1 MSGALFCNVN
11 FTEFLFPSN
20 QQKRDVRVSFPP
32 FSCGKQSPL
41 IGQAFNTTIPALLP
55 WAAWPIR
62 GRVVP
67 HEVLAGN
74 ALTALFDT
82 FIHKIDK
89 DNQQIFP
96 KDPCTHACTRE
107 VNIPARDARR
117 NVSAHVYASCTRV

>member
-41 IGQAFNTTIPALLP
+41 IGQAVNTIIPALLP

-62 GRVVP
+62 GYCVP
-67 HEVLAGN
+67 HGN
-74 ALTALFDT
+74 GWKLTLTPLFDGL
-82 FIHKIDK
+82 H
-89 DNQQIFP
+89 P
-96 KDPCTHACTRE
+96 
-107 VNIPARDARR
+107 
-117 NVSAHVYASCTRV
+117 